1 MATQHS
7 QKCCE
12 ELVAAGAIDILLKLI
27 RSVSRSIPD
36 QEVLK
41 HALSIL
47 RNLTRYPHLT
57 EVLIK
62 SSGSVEIILWELL
75 RNKEEGYFI
84 AAEVL
89 KKLFLHHKGIE
100 AAHKLPALVKRLHN
114 HVEELSRKAKNDKR
128 VNEESSPHKGSG
140 NCDSQHSVPVAGGDP
155 VDVNHARQ
163 PELPHEASCR
173 RRR

>member
-75 RNKEEGYFI
+75 RFVEVTSNDAKMMFFFI
-84 AAEVL
+84 
-89 KKLFLHHKGIE
+89 
-100 AAHKLPALVKRLHN
+100 PNYQRLEN
-114 HVEELSRKAKNDKR
+114 VYG
-128 VNEESSPHKGSG
+128 V
-140 NCDSQHSVPVAGGDP
+140 
-155 VDVNHARQ
+155 
-163 PELPHEASCR
+163 
-173 RRR
+173 